1 MEQFKPLVKPIFEPF
16 WATKFTYDELKFLC
30 DELDEL
36 QNNQFRGAKKMND
49 YLVGSIEHE
58 FRLSPDTH
66 NKLEEL
72 LNPLLHQQV
81 THTKFETEFTV
92 LNSQLPVILQDTW
105 VNFQKKNEYNP
116 VHAHSGVFSF
126 VLWLKIPYNRE
137 AESKHPGSKGTNGN
151 FVFYLTD
158 QAGKIQDYPIQ
169 LDKSYEGVCVMFPAE
184 TRHCVYPFYTSDEYR
199 ISVSGNYVLKAS

>member
-58 FRLSPDTH
+58 FRLSPDTQ

-72 LNPLLHQQV
+72 LNPLLYQQV

-92 LNSQLPVILQDTW
+92 LDSQLPVILQDTW
-105 VNFQKKNEYNP
+105 VNFQKKYEYNP

-126 VLWLKIPYNRE
+126 VLWLNIPYDRAE
-137 AESKHPGSKGTNGN
+137 ESKHPGSKGTNGN
-151 FVFYLTD
+151 FIFYLTD

-169 LDKSYEGVCVMFPAE
+169 LDKSYEGVCVMFPAD